1 MKRYIVIALAAFAT
15 AYCAIGAGNADVKHK
30 MDDEKYNLTLTI
42 GLMDGTSMFVYQD
55 MSVEDAPDSV
65 LTGIKSLPRTFTL
78 QEAVRQLDSIN
89 LALWDYRGDGK
100 GVMGPLRTTAVLNA
114 VNGNNAAFSVSMAN
128 YLSDKADELDNNT
141 DNIKSIVNAFGVTS
155 ARDIKNSA
163 IFKKESSE
171 YLTANS
177 GVINNLTDS
186 ITSLQNQIKNAASG
200 TDITSL
206 QNQVNELQNR
216 LVQYSL
222 SSAAA
227 NDSLS
232 TPFFPISI
240 SPVSTA
246 DRNFTNAMERLSA
259 YLGAVSDETDKN
271 DGLNFMPPKIDGDTP
286 ATIDQWLSWL
296 GVVGVI
302 DDTIPSTT
310 NQTFRFS
317 FVVSNGASVATAP
330 FAAPSN
336 WADGTTIICTNGVY
350 SAYPRT
356 AWHWQNGE
364 FVNATI
370 LTGNQVITLSDTS
383 ANSAGNWYCHVVYEN
398 GGFTATLSQESTAND
413 NEWVWLVGTL
423 AEVDGVLTAT
433 YELATTPIILC
444 YQ

>member
-55 MSVEDAPDSV
+55 MSVEGAPDSV

-78 QEAVRQLDSIN
+78 KEAVRQLDSIN

-128 YLSDKADELDNNT
+128 YLSDKADELDKNT

-271 DGLNFMPPKIDGDTP
+271 DGLNFMPPKVDGDTP

-296 GVVGVI
+296 GAVGLA
-302 DDTIPSTT
+302 T
-310 NQTFRFS
+310 NEETKVFNSS
-317 FVVSNGASVATAP
+317 FIAENGNVTAP
-330 FAAPSN
+330 FNAPSN
-336 WADGTTIICTNGVY
+336 WADGKTIIVTNGCFAMRST
-350 SAYPRT
+350 SAWAYYDG
-356 AWHWQNGE
+356 AFHNCEVQVGS
-364 FVNATI
+364 ATI
-370 LTGNQVITLSDTS
+370 NESAITYTTAGPVYAIVTYGGSSGSTMSLSPTANAVFGESVAFKVGELVAAENGDLYSIYQPSGRFVIT
-383 ANSAGNWYCHVVYEN
+383 CYE
-398 GGFTATLSQESTAND
+398 
-413 NEWVWLVGTL
+413 
-423 AEVDGVLTAT
+423 
-433 YELATTPIILC
+433 
-444 YQ
+444 